1 MAIRPFLNENQI
13 VSMKTMLSLAIFI
26 LSVSLVSAQTAAS
39 TAPVAVNSSPA
50 AVEVLGLKQTSYD
63 FGKIPQSRPVTHI
76 FEFTN
81 NGKEALKL
89 ENVQASCGCT
99 TPEWSKDPVEPGA
112 TASIKVGYNAA
123 AEGPFTKAVMIYF
136 NGNQMKT
143 ITISGTV
150 YKAPATSAPANPSIS
165 LLKQTNH

>member
-1 MAIRPFLNENQI
+1 
-13 VSMKTMLSLAIFI
+13 MKKLLPI
-26 LSVSLVSAQTAAS
+26 LFSVLTISVASAQTAAV
-39 TAPVAVNSSPA
+39 TASNTPTPA
-50 AVEVLGLKQTSYD
+50 TKAVEVLGLKETGFD
-63 FGKIPQSRPVTHI
+63 FGKIPQSRPVTHV

-123 AEGPFTKAVMIYF
+123 AEGPFTKTVSIFY
-136 NGNQMKT
+136 NGNQVKT

-150 YKAPATSAPANPSIS
+150 YKAPATSAPANASIS
-165 LLKQTNH
+165 LLKQSNQ

>member
-1 MAIRPFLNENQI
+1 MKKLLPLFL
-13 VSMKTMLSLAIFI
+13 SI
-26 LSVSLVSAQTAAS
+26 LTISAVSAQTAAVS
-39 TAPVAVNSSPA
+39 ASNPQPAAVK
-50 AVEVLGLKQTSYD
+50 AVEVLGLKETGFD

-81 NGKEALKL
+81 NGKERLKL
-89 ENVQASCGCT
+89 ENVQASCGYT

-123 AEGPFTKAVMIYF
+123 VEGPFTKTVSIFF
-136 NGNQMKT
+136 NGNQVKT

-150 YKAPATSAPANPSIS
+150 YKAPATSAPVNASIS
-165 LLKQTNH
+165 VLKPSNQ

>member
-1 MAIRPFLNENQI
+1 
-13 VSMKTMLSLAIFI
+13 MKTMLSLAVFI
-26 LSVSLVSAQTAAS
+26 LSVSLVSAQDVATAAPK
-39 TAPVAVNSSPA
+39 AANASPA
-50 AVEVLGLKQTSYD
+50 GVEILGLKQTSYD

-81 NGKEALKL
+81 NGKEPLKL

-99 TPEWSKDPVEPGA
+99 TPEWNKDPVEPGA
-112 TASIKVGYNAA
+112 TANINVGYNAA
-123 AEGPFTKAVMIYF
+123 AEGPFSKAVMIYF

-143 ITISGTV
+143 INITGTV

-165 LLKQTNH
+165 LLKQTNQ